1 MDDITFYNNYFIL
14 DMPQIGFG
22 SINYIETIS
31 NYYILKL
38 TFPERISL
46 I

>member
-1 MDDITFYNNYFIL
+1 MDDITFYNDYFIL
-14 DMPQIGFG
+14 DMPISTGNT
-22 SINYIETIS
+22 IEYIETIS